1 MCSDK
6 DSNTQVVTTN
16 NLCEASILSVVQT
29 NTAKILGD
37 LKAKSTKFTHP
48 LNLVENAVY
57 DQ

>member
-29 NTAKILGD
+29 NAAKILGN

-48 LNLVENAVY
+48 LKLVENAV
-57 DQ
+57 Q